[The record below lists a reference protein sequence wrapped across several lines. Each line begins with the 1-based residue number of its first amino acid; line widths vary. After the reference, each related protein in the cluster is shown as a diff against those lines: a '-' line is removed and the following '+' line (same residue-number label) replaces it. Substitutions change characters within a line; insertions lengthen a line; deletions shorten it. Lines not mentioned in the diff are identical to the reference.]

1 MTDRTFNI
9 AGFSTLSG
17 QRKVRFANGTI
28 EARQKILER
37 NGHVDIDLQVLPSE
51 MTKAEAM
58 KYLGLTEDDPRAP
71 KGVQAAAA
79 KAKNAAKISKV
90 IEIAKEASKAVAAGA
105 PTADLVAA

>member
-17 QRKVRFANGTI
+17 QRKIRFANGTI
-28 EARQKILER
+28 EARAKILER
-37 NGHVDIDLQVLPSE
+37 NGHIDIDLRDLPHP

-58 KYLGLTEDDPRAP
+58 AFLGISAEDSVAP

-79 KAKNAAKISKV
+79 KAKKGAKVAEV
-90 IEIAKEASKAVAAGA
+90 IAIAKEAGKAAAEDVAEAVAA
-105 PTADLVAA
+105 

>member
-28 EARQKILER
+28 EARSKILER
-37 NGHVDIDLQVLPSE
+37 NGHVDIDLRELPNA
-51 MTKAEAM
+51 MTKTEAM
-58 KYLGLTEDDPRAP
+58 QFLSVTAEDPRAP

-79 KAKNAAKISKV
+79 KSKKTV
-90 IEIAKEASKAVAAGA
+90 TKVVEIKTETTPMSEEI
-105 PTADLVAA
+105 TA

>member
-1 MTDRTFNI
+1 MTSRTFNI

-28 EARQKILER
+28 EARAKILER

-58 KYLGLTEDDPRAP
+58 KYLGVTEDDSRAP

-79 KAKNAAKISKV
+79 KAKNAAKIGKV
-90 IEIAKEASKAVAAGA
+90 IEIAKEAGKAVGA
-105 PTADLVAA
+105 DTSIAEPVAA